1 MSQTQPA
8 HNATHWPG
16 RIVMLGYALF
26 IYVTVVLYVANLSAI
41 LFLKP
46 SETAMISSLSDLP
59 RLGSKLCLLEPL
71 SSALAYKVPTRNQHR

>member
-1 MSQTQPA
+1 MSQTQPS